1 MVKKYTPKKAKDNEV
16 LLKDWAIPIAE
27 SNDEVI
33 FDAVNGHIDG
43 TNDRHNAEDVDF
55 GDGETVKDKLDV
67 LINSSEELSE
77 TKVDKVDGKSL
88 IDSGVADKLTAD
100 DNSVTYKS
108 ADENASL
115 KVENIHEGLGL
126 TLKDTK
132 VKAGALV
139 VTDNQENSHLS
150 VSPHNI
156 TIETTNSDK
165 GSIDIS
171 SNDNFYH
178 VNMSNKDGIVCDCHD
193 NKADVTVVR
202 YDDNLN
208 VIKHKLSQKAN
219 ITDLDGKVDKNKEFK
234 ITDSSSESVY
244 ATYGSKKIQVYDGV
258 DAFAETTITPTG
270 IAGTGSDGSYSL
282 KIGDNGGLHIED
294 VANNT
299 DISISKSD
307 GNGGKTIHKLS
318 EKANKSEVLSANMD
332 KDTVIKMGDYDV
344 ESYAAQYS
352 SDKIMFRNH
361 NWAIGDTVY
370 GSDEL
375 KIQENGTHKV
385 VINNRDGINVTQV
398 PDGADPADISLTIKD
413 PATYKETTHKLSE
426 KADKVDITAL
436 NNAITMAKF
445 ETRELD
451 NSGWDGGSAP
461 ISVAIDLR
469 TVTELYF
476 YGGTGSVMLSSS
488 GENYAI
494 AKTRDEATNLIPLI
508 KPQTA
513 ANNCDIYVMT
523 AGLFYA
529 DIGTGVAINEYV
541 KAIPQIY
548 EDSGSLYVN
557 VGDKKFKLTAA
568 EV

>member
-1 MVKKYTPKKAKDNEV
+1 M
-16 LLKDWAIPIAE
+16 
-27 SNDEVI
+27 
-33 FDAVNGHIDG
+33 
-43 TNDRHNAEDVDF
+43 
-55 GDGETVKDKLDV
+55 
-67 LINSSEELSE
+67 
-77 TKVDKVDGKSL
+77 
-88 IDSGVADKLTAD
+88 
-100 DNSVTYKS
+100 
-108 ADENASL
+108 
-115 KVENIHEGLGL
+115 
-126 TLKDTK
+126 
-132 VKAGALV
+132 
-139 VTDNQENSHLS
+139 
-150 VSPHNI
+150 
-156 TIETTNSDK
+156 
-165 GSIDIS
+165 
-171 SNDNFYH
+171 
-178 VNMSNKDGIVCDCHD
+178 
-193 NKADVTVVR
+193 
-202 YDDNLN
+202 
-208 VIKHKLSQKAN
+208 
-219 ITDLDGKVDKNKEFK
+219 
-234 ITDSSSESVY
+234 
-244 ATYGSKKIQVYDGV
+244 
-258 DAFAETTITPTG
+258 
-270 IAGTGSDGSYSL
+270 
-282 KIGDNGGLHIED
+282 
-294 VANNT
+294 
-299 DISISKSD
+299 
-307 GNGGKTIHKLS
+307 S

-332 KDTVIKMGDYDV
+332 KDTVIKMGDYNV
-344 ESYAAQYS
+344 EPYAAQYS

-385 VINNRDGINVTQV
+385 VINNSDGINVTQV
-398 PDGADPADISLTIKD
+398 SDGADPADISLTVKD
-413 PATYKETTHKLSE
+413 PATYEETTHKLSE

-461 ISVAIDLR
+461 ISVAIDLT

>member
-1 MVKKYTPKKAKDNEV
+1 MEKKYTAKKAKNNEV

-33 FDAVNGHIDG
+33 FDVVNGHIDG

-100 DNSVTYKS
+100 GDRI
-108 ADENASL
+108 
-115 KVENIHEGLGL
+115 KVDGNILVGE
-126 TLKDTK
+126 DSSF
-132 VKAGALV
+132 AGERKYVDIRKGNIELRN
-139 VTDNQENSHLS
+139 DY
-150 VSPHNI
+150 HNT
-156 TIETTNSDK
+156 TIDS
-165 GSIDIS
+165 
-171 SNDNFYH
+171 
-178 VNMSNKDGIVCDCHD
+178 DGIVADTGSGEGFSKVNAWD
-193 NKADVTVVR
+193 GVIVEAPFGSTRDVTLKIVDPVNP
-202 YDDNLN
+202 DNPE
-208 VIKHKLSQKAN
+208 VHKLSQKAN

-244 ATYGSKKIQVYDGV
+244 TTYGSKKIQVYDGV

-282 KIGDNGGLHIED
+282 KIGANGGLHIED

-332 KDTVIKMGDYDV
+332 GNTVIKMGDYNV
-344 ESYAAQYS
+344 EPYAAQYS
-352 SDKIMFRNH
+352 IDGIRLQDHAGM
-361 NWAIGDTVY
+361 GDTVY
-370 GSDEL
+370 GGSEL
-375 KIQENGTHKV
+375 QIQGCGTHKV
-385 VINNRDGINVTQV
+385 VVNSYDGINITQV
-398 PDGADPADISLTIKD
+398 SDGSDPADISLTIKD
-413 PATYKETTHKLSE
+413 PATYKETTHKLSK

-461 ISVAIDLR
+461 ISVAIDLT

-508 KPQTA
+508 KPQTV

>member
-1 MVKKYTPKKAKDNEV
+1 MEKKYTAKKAKNNEV

-33 FDAVNGHIDG
+33 FDVVNGHIDG

-156 TIETTNSDK
+156 TIETTNSHK

-244 ATYGSKKIQVYDGV
+244 TTYGSKKIQVYDGV

-282 KIGDNGGLHIED
+282 KIGANGGLHIED

-332 KDTVIKMGDYDV
+332 GNTVIKMGDYNV
-344 ESYAAQYS
+344 EPYAAQYS
-352 SDKIMFRNH
+352 IDGIRLQDHAGM
-361 NWAIGDTVY
+361 GDTVY
-370 GSDEL
+370 GGSEL
-375 KIQENGTHKV
+375 QIQGCGTHKV
-385 VINNRDGINVTQV
+385 VVNSYDGINITQV
-398 PDGADPADISLTIKD
+398 SDGSDPADISLTIKD
-413 PATYKETTHKLSE
+413 PATYKETTHKLSK

-461 ISVAIDLR
+461 ISVAIDLT

-476 YGGTGSVMLSSS
+476 YGGTGSVMLPSI
-488 GENYAI
+488 GKNYAI

-508 KPQTA
+508 KPQTV

>member
-1 MVKKYTPKKAKDNEV
+1 MGKYWNDKQDFKDYINADDFNE
-16 LLKDWAIPIAE
+16 AFAQIE
-27 SNDEVI
+27 
-33 FDAVNGHIDG
+33 
-43 TNDRHNAEDVDF
+43 TDVSKN
-55 GDGETVKDKLDV
+55 TTDV
-67 LINSSEELSE
+67 AN
-77 TKVDKVDGKSL
+77 KVDKVDGKSL

-100 DNSVTYKS
+100 GDRI
-108 ADENASL
+108 
-115 KVENIHEGLGL
+115 KVDGNVLVGEDSSFAEERKYVDVGKGNIELRN
-126 TLKDTK
+126 DY
-132 VKAGALV
+132 
-139 VTDNQENSHLS
+139 
-150 VSPHNI
+150 HNT
-156 TIETTNSDK
+156 TIDS
-165 GSIDIS
+165 
-171 SNDNFYH
+171 
-178 VNMSNKDGIVCDCHD
+178 DGIVADTGSGEGFSKVNAWD
-193 NKADVTVVR
+193 GVIVEAPFGSTRDVTLKIVDPVNP
-202 YDDNLN
+202 DNPE
-208 VIKHKLSQKAN
+208 VHKLSQKAN

-282 KIGDNGGLHIED
+282 KIGTNGGLHIED

-332 KDTVIKMGDYDV
+332 KDTVIKMGDYNV
-344 ESYAAQYS
+344 EPYAAQYS

-385 VINNRDGINVTQV
+385 VINNSDGINVTQV
-398 PDGADPADISLTIKD
+398 SDGADPADISLTVKD
-413 PATYKETTHKLSE
+413 PATYEETTHKLSE

-461 ISVAIDLR
+461 ISVAIDLT